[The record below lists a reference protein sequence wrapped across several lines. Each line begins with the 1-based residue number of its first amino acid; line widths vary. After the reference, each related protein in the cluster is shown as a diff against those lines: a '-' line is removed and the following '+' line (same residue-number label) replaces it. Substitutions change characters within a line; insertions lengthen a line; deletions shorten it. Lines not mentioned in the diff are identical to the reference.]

1 MERFELIA
9 ERGLLEPDAEVLVED
24 KDAFLGLL
32 EKEANDFDK
41 EENIELL
48 LVGVPGRDPLVLL
61 LRRLLS
67 LSSFSTKL
75 SAIILFRLTRFCFK
89 FSRLFDTPELIK
101 LPLGTNMYRPY
112 DLNMDNI
119 KVRVEVRHNKS
130 LVVVS

>member
-75 SAIILFRLTRFCFK
+75 SAIILFRLTRFC
-89 FSRLFDTPELIK
+89 
-101 LPLGTNMYRPY
+101 
-112 DLNMDNI
+112 
-119 KVRVEVRHNKS
+119 VRV
-130 LVVVS
+130 